1 MTSPDATDRPR
12 ARSDVLFRQLDDE
25 WVVYDP
31 KRDRVHALN
40 LSAAMVW
47 SLCTGERGAAEIAE
61 AVGESFTPPQP
72 AAHILADVEASIAR
86 FRAEGLLE

>member
-1 MTSPDATDRPR
+1 
-12 ARSDVLFRQLDDE
+12 VFRQLDDD

-31 KRDRVHALN
+31 KHDRMHALN

-47 SLCTGERGAAEIAE
+47 SLCTGERDPDQIAR
-61 AVGESFTPPQP
+61 AVGEAFAPPR
-72 AAHILADVEASIAR
+72 AAPEILPDVEASIAR